1 MERETLETESL
12 YHATN
17 ESYMYAAILTMATG
31 LYPMTLP
38 DPSPTPD
45 PEHSSSFTIAVPG
58 YLYPYPPSPTL
69 TLLYL

>member
-31 LYPMTLP
+31 LYPIDHLLWRRAHTL
-38 DPSPTPD
+38 
-45 PEHSSSFTIAVPG
+45 
-58 YLYPYPPSPTL
+58 
-69 TLLYL
+69 